1 MLMNG
6 ADAKATFQSISS
18 IHVYSLQPT
27 ILQDLNVLT
36 DVSREMLAAY
46 AHEDPSE
53 CGGQWGMIQ
62 NKNVKVYLQSPTTLR
77 EPMLSV
83 LQRRTGAR
91 PPPVAASTGPSN
103 TASSNP
109 TVPAKRPLQKE
120 PPSQPKPESS
130 NPAEPAESKQQ
141 SEKESSQPP
150 SKPTAKT
157 APLKKEKSNLFNS
170 FAKAK
175 PKQKKEESSTPAAS
189 GAELVSPVL
198 YVFTFF

>member
-6 ADAKATFQSISS
+6 ADAKATFRSISS
-18 IHVYSLQPT
+18 VHIYSLQPT

-46 AHEDPSE
+46 AHEDPLEYGKQSR
-53 CGGQWGMIQ
+53 MIL
-62 NKNVKVYLQSPTTLR
+62 NKNVKVYPRLSITLR
-77 EPMLSV
+77 EPMLII

-91 PPPVAASTGPSN
+91 PPPPAASIGPSN
-103 TASSNP
+103 AASSNQS
-109 TVPAKRPLQKE
+109 VPAKRPLQKE
-120 PPSQPKPESS
+120 PLLQSKPESS
-130 NPAEPAESKQQ
+130 KPAEPTESKQLP
-141 SEKESSQPP
+141 EKESSQPP

-175 PKQKKEESSTPAAS
+175 PKQKKEELSTPATS
-189 GAELVSPVL
+189 GAESVSPILLCL
-198 YVFTFF
+198 YF